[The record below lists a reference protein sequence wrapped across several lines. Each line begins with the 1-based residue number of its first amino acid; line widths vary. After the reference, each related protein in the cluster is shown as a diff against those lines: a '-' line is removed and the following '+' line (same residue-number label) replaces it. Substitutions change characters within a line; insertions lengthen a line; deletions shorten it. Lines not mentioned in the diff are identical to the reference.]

1 MESPQNIKKRLK
13 SVDNINKIT
22 KAMEMVA
29 ATKMRKSQEIA
40 LASRPYAFAALDFLA
55 TISSL
60 DEKLPELFKKRN
72 VKKVLFVLVSSDKG
86 LAGAFNSSVFKKF
99 EQHLSLTNFEDD
111 EGNENVGGENS
122 SKLVRDK
129 KEKYK
134 EWKKEEHLYIA
145 VGEKAFNY
153 LTKKGFNVIK
163 KFIAVGDY
171 TTTEQVRPLV
181 DFLVQGYLRGGDE
194 KKWPASNASGVANA
208 GWDRVVI
215 VSTHFRSALKQEP
228 HVRRI
233 LPIDFDHIADTIKQI
248 IPERGKFADLIK
260 EHHITFIPVKS
271 KLKQYLIEPSPKEV
285 LEKLARHLFFIQVYH
300 LILEANASEHSAR
313 RMAMKTASDNA
324 SDLGE
329 ALNLQYNKSR
339 QSRITTEISEISAG
353 AEALN

>member
-1 MESPQNIKKRLK
+1 MESPQNIKKRQK

-40 LASRPYAFAALDFLA
+40 LSSRPYAFLALDFLA

-60 DEKLPELFKKRN
+60 DQELPELFKKRN

-86 LAGAFNSSVFKKF
+86 LAGAFNSSVFRKF
-99 EQHLSLTNFEDD
+99 EQHQ
-111 EGNENVGGENS
+111 
-122 SKLVRDK
+122 
-129 KEKYK
+129 KEFPASAKGSGAA
-134 EWKKEEHLYIA
+134 KEEKIYAA

-153 LTKKGFNVIK
+153 LFKKGYNVVQ
-163 KFIAVGDY
+163 KFTNIGDY
-171 TTTEQVRPLV
+171 TTTDQVKPLV
-181 DFLVQGYLRGGDE
+181 DFLVKGYLEE
-194 KKWPASNASGVANA
+194 K
-208 GWDRVVI
+208 WDRVVI

-233 LPIDFDHIADTIKQI
+233 LPIDFAHVKDTIQEI
-248 IPERGKFADLIK
+248 IPERGKFAELMK
-260 EHHITFIPVKS
+260 EHQISFVPDEK
-271 KLKQYLIEPSPKEV
+271 KLKEYLIEPSAKEV
-285 LEKLARHLFFIQVYH
+285 LQKLAEHLFFIQVYH

-324 SDLGE
+324 SDLGS

-353 AEALN
+353 AEALS